1 MDDSCGNVII
11 YWQPVLIVF
20 LGIRMKSRPRY
31 TLSWFSR
38 PRWNVLDAVQI
49 VAKDMVATYIFGE
62 IEMTWVE
69 QLRQKLGKHGP
80 KPTITAIVL
89 KAIAV
94 AQEKH
99 PASRT
104 MVMPFGRIAVLNEI
118 AAGFTVEKMVD
129 GEPVVFFGVIKEPN
143 KKSIQ
148 QIAAELREYAAAD
161 VTEIPQ
167 LDKESRFSR
176 MPWLLRR
183 IILWAGTTFPAARLF
198 CQPATFGM
206 SSLGKWG
213 IRFLVPP
220 CVSSSVFGVGS
231 VEERAVVRDGQI
243 VARPMLTLSLNFDHR
258 VIDGA
263 PAALFFKD
271 VRDLLEGGLAEHI
284 QDDLDF
290 APGKEQ
296 SQTGATQNLTMEEAI
311 LL

>member
-1 MDDSCGNVII
+1 
-11 YWQPVLIVF
+11 
-20 LGIRMKSRPRY
+20 MKSRPRY
-31 TLSWFSR
+31 TMSWFSR

-62 IEMTWVE
+62 VEMTYVE
-69 QLRQKLGKHGP
+69 KLRQELGKRGP

-89 KAIAV
+89 KAIAI

-104 MVMPFGRIAVLNEI
+104 MVLPFGRTATFNEI
-118 AAGFTVEKMVD
+118 CAGFTCEKLVD
-129 GEPVVFFGVIKEPN
+129 GQPVVFFGVVKEPN

-148 QIAAELREYAAAD
+148 QIAAELRNYATAD
-161 VTEIPQ
+161 IEDIPQ
-167 LDKESRFSR
+167 LNKEAKFSR

-183 IILWAGTTFPAARLF
+183 LILWAGLTFPAMRLA

-220 CVSSSVFGVGS
+220 CVASSVFGVGE
-231 VEERAVVRDGQI
+231 VEQRAVVRNGEV

-271 VRDLLEGGLAEHI
+271 IRDLLEGGLADYVKDE
-284 QDDLDF
+284 LDF
-290 APGKEQ
+290 TPDTLTAEQ
-296 SQTGATQNLTMEEAI
+296 IHAMQSMTQEEPV